1 MKIPR
6 HEATTAQL
14 GATYPFVASSPLR
27 TERVLI
33 GRDLY
38 GSVFSYDPFDLYRS
52 GELTNPNMVVLGQ
65 VGRGKSALVKSY
77 LYRQFAQGRRI
88 IVIDPKGEYGAF
100 ATKVGGEVLR
110 LAPGEQTTFNPLDLL
125 EPPAGGRNRS
135 LLQAILEG
143 VTSASLGRKLG
154 ADEIVALQLAL
165 RSLIEMGGPISL
177 RRVAEQLVE
186 LNGVDAR
193 SLQLS
198 NAQLREIGRMSAFAL
213 YRLLGGEFSSMF
225 DDGVRDSSKQSQI
238 ALSSKVL
245 VVDVSAFYRS
255 DALSVLLVALFGRL
269 QDLVQHSE
277 EQTICVI
284 DEAWAVLSNDHAS
297 AFVQSFFK
305 LARSYGVAN
314 VLVAHRP
321 SDLVADSALV
331 SGRVQGLVGDCET
344 SVCYG
349 LTAQESTLAG
359 SLFGF
364 NERQSELLR
373 QLRRG
378 TALWKVANRSF
389 LIQHCL
395 SGEERSFVDTDAR
408 MLLS

>member
-14 GATYPFVASSPLR
+14 GATYPFVASSPLM

-77 LYRQFAQGRRI
+77 LYRQFAHGRRV

-100 ATKVGGEVLR
+100 ATKVGGAVLR
-110 LAPGEQTTFNPLDLL
+110 LAPGQRTTFNPLSLL
-125 EPPAGGRNRS
+125 ESPDGDRNLA
-135 LLQAILEG
+135 LLQLILEG
-143 VTSASLGRKLG
+143 VTSASLGRELG
-154 ADEIVALQLAL
+154 VDEVVALQLAL
-165 RSLIEMGGPISL
+165 SALADSGRPISL

-186 LNGVDAR
+186 LSGVDAR

-198 NAQLREIGRMSAFAL
+198 NGELREIGRMPAL
-213 YRLLGGEFSSMF
+213 ALHRLLGGEFSSMF
-225 DDGVRDSSKQSQI
+225 DDKIGDLSGPSPL

-245 VVDVSAFYRS
+245 VIDVSAFYRS

-269 QDLVQHSE
+269 QNLVQHSE

-284 DEAWAVLSNDHAS
+284 DEAWAVLTNSYAS

-305 LARSYGVAN
+305 LARSFGVAN
-314 VLVAHRP
+314 ILVAHRP
-321 SDLVADSALV
+321 SDLVADSPLI

-344 SVCYG
+344 AVCFG
-349 LTAQESTLAG
+349 LTASESTLAG

-364 NERQSELLR
+364 NERQSDLLR
-373 QLRRG
+373 QLGRG
-378 TALWKVANRSF
+378 TAMWRVGDRSF
-389 LIQHCL
+389 LIQHRL
-395 SGEERSFVDTDAR
+395 GREERSFVDTDAR